1 MYDGG
6 SDERPTSL
14 SLHRQQSQR
23 SARLL
28 QAASNSSPLL
38 AQLFSHTT
46 KACGGTYS
54 AAAATYLMM
63 RCGLRPFALPR
74 SLIPPKSHAALV
86 SFNQQYQ
93 PSLEANLAGLPM
105 LLAVARRCRAAAA
118 TVATMDAIDG
128 TLAAF
133 SITRLTS
140 SYT

>member
-1 MYDGG
+1 MVIPMYDGG

-86 SFNQQYQ
+86 SFNQQHQ
-93 PSLEANLAGLPM
+93 PSKLGSQVNSSPTSTI
-105 LLAVARRCRAAAA
+105 AVAAAA
-118 TVATMDAIDG
+118 GFEPPTAAPPSCEATMVDAM
-128 TLAAF
+128 LV
-133 SITRLTS
+133 L
-140 SYT
+140 

>member
-1 MYDGG
+1 MMGWRERAPQQVAAAVAATSRSNTTTTHSTG
-6 SDERPTSL
+6 SPLVGCS
-14 SLHRQQSQR
+14 SVSHRTNTK
-23 SARLL
+23 ATA
-28 QAASNSSPLL
+28 AASRPRR
-38 AQLFSHTT
+38 
-46 KACGGTYS
+46 
-54 AAAATYLMM
+54 ATATWY
-63 RCGLRPFALPR
+63 GLRPFAHPR

-105 LLAVARRCRAAAA
+105 LLAVARRCRAAA